1 MSKIIEFWSGL
12 KRTVKIFLSGVA
24 IILIFVLVNN
34 LIS

>member
-1 MSKIIEFWSGL
+1 MSKIIEFWNGL

>member
-1 MSKIIEFWSGL
+1 MNRIIEFWNGL

>member
-1 MSKIIEFWSGL
+1 MSKIIEFWNGL

-24 IILIFVLVNN
+24 IILVFVLVNN